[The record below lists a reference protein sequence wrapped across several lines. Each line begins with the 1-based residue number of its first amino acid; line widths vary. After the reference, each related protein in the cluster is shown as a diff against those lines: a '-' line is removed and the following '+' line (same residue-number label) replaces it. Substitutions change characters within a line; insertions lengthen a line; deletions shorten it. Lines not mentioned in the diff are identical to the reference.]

1 MKITQ
6 SNLHSLAWL
15 QTAFFLVLLIM
26 FGIPCSNSVRSLTIV
41 QAASTAKP
49 YTEEELKEIDSIE
62 KVILQALEAG
72 QNKAPLNGYHI
83 TTDRIVEGDAFLYFT
98 VKYPKYKGVSLSF
111 SFATA
116 TDRTV
121 TGVDIYWKDT
131 DKKRSDEIEKATDEI
146 VNRIQNSPREL
157 KDYEKAFLAYQWLCE
172 HVVYDP
178 KYDSNLSIGEN
189 TQKLD
194 RDDFTA
200 YGALVKGVAVCSGYA
215 NAYHYLLQG
224 RLGIPC
230 DVVVNTTHAW
240 NMIYVDGQYYHVDAT
255 WGDSG
260 SPEDFTKYFLL
271 TDKEIRQIR
280 SHKQWTTKNSVS
292 HKADGDSITTK
303 NPVWNSFSN
312 PTSTILYFDGCY
324 YFADGIFLYRID
336 DLLHYKKDTAER
348 VQFLDGIGVTGFV
361 TCFNL
366 NEYHNCL
373 YFNSFQR
380 IYRLNPAELSEE
392 ERTYHAGRKK
402 DLAQDITSL
411 VLSDDASARE
421 LLAVDEGEP
430 VREHT
435 IYDFE
440 MDNGTI
446 RFHILNEPSTPV
458 HESNYPYQLIT
469 EKLFGN
475 DPVTIT
481 GDLKV
486 GQNITA
492 SCGLP
497 PATPMPYQNAVTYYS
512 WYRADNLICTNTT
525 GVYTLSEKDIGK
537 TLRVDVTYDNFRGEI
552 SKSITIP
559 KQTPTLPATTPELTG
574 STGTALK
581 KILLPDGYTW
591 NDPSTVLGE
600 PGEHTYPATYCPD
613 SSLYES
619 VDVDLT
625 VNVTECEHSW
635 SGKVSQRA
643 TCIKEG
649 IRTYTCKKCNATR
662 TESIPL
668 TSHKWD
674 SGKITTTATTTSEGV
689 RTYTCTVC
697 KQTKTETIPKKT
709 GSTKGDNTNSSGQN
723 KTNTDNSKTNNKTN
737 NKATNTTQTE
747 SVQPGDTTTVNNAT
761 YEITSADTRLRTVTL
776 TGIPDESKTY
786 SVPSGVTING
796 RYYQVT
802 AIGDKAFSGNKRL
815 TKITIGRNVRTI
827 GKQAFYKCKNLK
839 TIVIKSDSLTS
850 IGSKA
855 IKNINKK
862 AKITCPKKKKAAYK
876 MLFTKKAGY
885 TKSITIK

>member
-1 MKITQ
+1 MKKTR
-6 SNLHSLAWL
+6 LHQHFLIRTAFLLLAGALLGIPSSHPVQSLAV
-15 QTAFFLVLLIM
+15 T
-26 FGIPCSNSVRSLTIV
+26 
-41 QAASTAKP
+41 QAATTVKP
-49 YTEEELKEIDSIE
+49 YTEEEKAEIASIE
-62 KVILQALEAG
+62 QEILKALESGKQKIA
-72 QNKAPLNGYHI
+72 LTGYHI

-111 SFATA
+111 SFATT

-121 TGVDIYWKDT
+121 TGADIYWSEP
-131 DKKRSDEIEKATDEI
+131 DKKRSDEMEKATDEI

-172 HVVYDP
+172 HVVYDS
-178 KYDSNLSIGEN
+178 KYNSNLSIDEN
-189 TQKLD
+189 NKQLD
-194 RDDFTA
+194 PDDFTA

-215 NAYHYLLQG
+215 NAYQYIMQG

-240 NMIYVDGQYYHVDAT
+240 NMIYVDGQYYHVDST
-255 WGDSG
+255 WGDSIYLK
-260 SPEDFTKYFLL
+260 DFTKYFLL

-280 SHKQWTTKNSVS
+280 SHKKWVTRNNVS

-312 PTSTILYFDGCY
+312 PTSTILYFDGYY
-324 YFADGIFLYRID
+324 YFANGIFLYRID

-348 VQFLDGIGVTGFV
+348 VQFLDGSGVTGFV

-392 ERTYHAGRKK
+392 ERTYHAGRNI
-402 DLAQDITSL
+402 DLAKDITSL

-458 HESNYPYQLIT
+458 HESEYPYQLIT

-481 GDLKV
+481 GDLKA

-497 PATPMPYQNAVTYYS
+497 PATPTPYKNVVTYYT
-512 WYRADNLICTNTT
+512 WYRGNNLICTNTT

-574 STGTALK
+574 ATGTALK
-581 KILLPDGYTW
+581 KIPLPDGYTW

-619 VDVDLT
+619 VNVDLT
-625 VNVTECEHSW
+625 VTVTECNHSW
-635 SGKVSQRA
+635 SGRVSQRA
-643 TCIKEG
+643 TCIAEG
-649 IRTYTCKKCNATR
+649 VRTYTCKKCSATR
-662 TESIPL
+662 TESIPM

-674 SGKITTTATTTSEGV
+674 SGKITTTATTTREGV
-689 RTYTCTVC
+689 KTYTCTVC

-709 GSTKGDNTNSSGQN
+709 STTKGDNTTSSGQN
-723 KTNTDNSKTNNKTN
+723 KTNTDHSKTNNKTN
-737 NKATNTTQTE
+737 NKATNTTQAE
-747 SVQPGDTTTVNNAT
+747 SVQSGDTATVNNVT
-761 YEITSADTRLRTVTL
+761 YEVTSTDTKLRTVTL
-776 TGIPDESKTY
+776 TSIPDESKIY

-796 RYYQVT
+796 KYYQVT

-815 TKITIGRNVRTI
+815 TKVTIGRNVRTI

-839 TIVIKSDSLTS
+839 TIVIKSDSLTG

-862 AKITCPKKKKAAYK
+862 AKITCPKKKKASYK
-876 MLFTKKAGY
+876 KLFTKKAGY
-885 TKSITIK
+885 TKSMTIK

>member
-1 MKITQ
+1 MKKTR
-6 SNLHSLAWL
+6 LHQHFLIRTAFLLLAGALLGIPGSHPVQSLAA
-15 QTAFFLVLLIM
+15 T
-26 FGIPCSNSVRSLTIV
+26 
-41 QAASTAKP
+41 QAATTVKP
-49 YTEEELKEIDSIE
+49 YTEEEEAEIASIE
-62 KVILQALEAG
+62 QEILKALESGKQKIA
-72 QNKAPLNGYHI
+72 LTGYHI

-121 TGVDIYWKDT
+121 TGADIYWSEP
-131 DKKRSDEIEKATDEI
+131 DKKRSDEMEKATDEI

-178 KYDSNLSIGEN
+178 KYNSSLSIEEN

-215 NAYHYLLQG
+215 NAYQYIMQG

-280 SHKQWTTKNSVS
+280 SHRQWTTRNNVS
-292 HKADGDSITTK
+292 HKADGDSITAK

-324 YFADGIFLYRID
+324 YFANGIFLYRID

-348 VQFLDGIGVTGFV
+348 VQFLDGSGVTGFV

-392 ERTYHAGRKK
+392 ERTYHAGRKI
-402 DLAQDITSL
+402 DLAKDITSL

-458 HESNYPYQLIT
+458 HESEYPYQLIT

-481 GDLKV
+481 GDLKA

-497 PATPMPYQNAVTYYS
+497 PATPTPYKNAVTYYT
-512 WYRADNLICTNTT
+512 WYRGDNLICTNTT

-559 KQTPTLPATTPELTG
+559 KQIPTLPATTPELTG

-581 KILLPDGYTW
+581 KIPLPDGYTW
-591 NDPSTVLGE
+591 NDPGTVLGE

-619 VDVDLT
+619 INVDLT
-625 VNVTECEHSW
+625 VTVTECKHSW
-635 SGKVSQRA
+635 SGRVSQRA
-643 TCIKEG
+643 TCITEG
-649 IRTYTCKKCNATR
+649 VRTYTCKKCNATR

-674 SGKITTTATTTSEGV
+674 SGKITTTATTTREGV
-689 RTYTCTVC
+689 KTYTCTVC

-709 GSTKGDNTNSSGQN
+709 STTKGDNTTSSGQN
-723 KTNTDNSKTNNKTN
+723 KTNTDHSKTNNKTT
-737 NKATNTTQTE
+737 NKTTNTTQTE
-747 SVQPGDTTTVNNAT
+747 SVQSGDTATVNNVT
-761 YEITSADTRLRTVTL
+761 YEVTSTDTKLRTVTL
-776 TGIPDESKTY
+776 TSIPDESKIY

-796 RYYQVT
+796 KYYQVT

-815 TKITIGRNVRTI
+815 TKVTIGRNVRTI

-839 TIVIKSDSLTS
+839 TIVIKSNSLTS

-862 AKITCPKKKKAAYK
+862 AKITCPKKMKASYKK
-876 MLFTKKAGY
+876 LFTKKAGY
-885 TKSITIK
+885 TKSMTIK